1 MNTYFTQKNSLCA
14 AALGAMALALLPSC
28 QDEDFGYTA
37 EEIAYQSN
45 FEKKFGKI
53 SDDQIWDFSSYN
65 LHKLGL
71 KGGPSEDDAAIGSAV
86 TRAYDATE
94 SQVNAL
100 RIIQPTFW
108 DVPTKTINWL
118 NRNMMEKYDHRSEG
132 QSFKLINPYYDE
144 NNANEERDFLI
155 IPIYQGSSGMTWDLH
170 LVDDNNDYTIWEKS
184 KDLEYKVDYTQ
195 FEEFFYNGSETNSV
209 WNADPDKAIPATNIK
224 LGGAFGGKIT
234 DQGLRYGWVMCF
246 ELPTYNSKMPGSAN
260 GSFSGS
266 FYVYQEDGDH
276 KITHKAKITHIGD
289 NGNITFDK
297 KGRGVDGALNL
308 DNRVVFDGVVQN
320 QGDGYPAEDDS
331 NIKIKLA
338 DDFSNLLLET
348 TSRTNCTFDPYDPQ
362 RIKIFVKSTKTLS
375 DYPWLEDDHYTQ
387 LVDFEK
393 DNNDNDVS
401 VSFFKGHTINRNN
414 VHTKVMKIDTKKI
427 GPEFSLYLQTKY
439 SDEYNLNY
447 AKPGTKHRSDGTPS
461 MMLALQDFSKDS
473 QGESPLSQT
482 EVNAIFSSVGLT
494 APSSDC
500 EYMVIGCEDA
510 NGSASDWDYND
521 VVFLIVGYPKVPK
534 IAKNVI
540 SKRYM
545 IEDLGSTFDF
555 DFNDIVVD
563 VTQEDVLDIASNTY
577 SRKQI
582 ASIAHLCGT
591 IPFEVFVGGQ
601 SMGKLMGQNNNDS
614 DYGFDPKSVGPTEYK
629 RLYVKTYNGTKSWSA
644 SESAPANSSNGLPW
658 EPDQNNITVAV
669 WPQAASVQAAT
680 DSGSNSVQN
689 SVNQLD
695 VKDAQRIEFP
705 DRGKFPYI
713 IAVDQDINWMT
724 ELTSVPRSWFH
735 TEQNLT
741 DYDKDHPHEHPT
753 VIDETLTDDQCKGLG
768 LGYLV
773 PTSEITNTTGQV
785 NGQTIGITTIDLGS
799 TFTDN
804 KYRQGDIT
812 ISIVVDKNCPDYT
825 EVKGDFVQTSGV
837 ALPDSYYD
845 FEDFET
851 YNGWNSIAVKKKTIK
866 LTSKEVMEAAAKGEL
881 KFNVS
886 YATFG
891 FGSEWKPRARM
902 LVNWDPAVPIGII
915 STDWSPNGE
924 GDHYGTELNYTY
936 TSESTDSN
944 RQMITVGTAFDD
956 SYTSD
961 QNAYITFVLPS
972 GYKLSGNFY
981 AFDDKGFFYSNGV
994 DLEGSRAYTIK
1005 LNEEYRKMLAGE
1017 YGNQKAN
1024 FRFVVNSATKNGD
1037 AVQVDKNDVQVYV
1050 DWDANYLS
1058 LNTAAEENITV
1069 NLYGSDKVVT
1079 MKSASSG
1086 TITASDYDTDIIDVT
1101 VSDKDLTIKPK
1112 AVGTTTITVYQDA
1125 WSSSAVDKY
1134 KKASNRVKINV
1145 SVTDVCYSVG
1155 IHHQVKLYGQSNY
1168 VETQSELNKIG
1179 NLTCTTTG
1187 SFYTKNG
1194 SIYEAVDSKTVNLL
1208 NGELYYVVPNT
1219 SVTFTLPSN
1228 ADYKLDEANSF
1239 SNGTRDATID
1249 HDGYTPY
1256 VKWSEKADPE
1266 LALTEPSQATIVL
1279 DYATPSVDIKWSK
1292 VSGSGDVKFKGYD
1305 YATEVNIWRNGGENS
1320 HHMRAQETNFN
1331 NKKITMYVDAT
1342 DTHRSASIELDVTV
1356 KDYVNSVYNGFRV
1369 PISNNS
1375 IPAGK
1380 ISDALR
1386 INSSNAQNI
1395 KVQIHRDGT
1404 GLPADA
1410 SIYSSTHQ
1418 SDWTK
1423 TIRTNGEWTSYARGN
1438 ESWSDVAYGMQPRSI
1453 CFIISASDFKNYL
1466 SSWNSNIVINSGTY
1480 TGWDEV
1486 YVSLTDDQPFQ

>member
-1 MNTYFTQKNSLCA
+1 MNLFSTQKNLLCTALCA
-14 AALGAMALALLPSC
+14 SLLAGLSGC

-37 EEIAYQSN
+37 EQIAYQSN

-53 SDDQIWDFSSYN
+53 ADDQIWDFSSYN
-65 LHKLGL
+65 LQKLGL
-71 KGGPSEDDAAIGSAV
+71 TGGPSNDAAAIGGSI

-94 SQVNAL
+94 AQVNAM
-100 RIIQPTFW
+100 RDVVQIWW
-108 DVPTKTINWL
+108 DVPSKTINWL
-118 NRNMMEKYDHRSEG
+118 NRNMMERYDHRTEG
-132 QSFKLINPYYDE
+132 SAFKLINPYYDE
-144 NNANEERDFLI
+144 NNSNENRDFLI

-170 LVDDNNDYTIWEKS
+170 LVDDNNDYTIWKKS
-184 KDLEYKVDYTQ
+184 KDIEYKVDYTQ
-195 FEEFFYNGSETNSV
+195 YEEFFYDGSETNSV
-209 WNADPDKAIPATNIK
+209 WNADPEKAIPATNIK
-224 LGGAFGGKIT
+224 LGKAFPSNIEAE
-234 DQGLRYGWVMCF
+234 YGWVMCF
-246 ELPTYNSKMPGSAN
+246 ELPTYNEKMPGSAN
-260 GSFSGS
+260 GAFTGVFYAYTEDSSG
-266 FYVYQEDGDH
+266 
-276 KITHKAKITHIGD
+276 KITHRAKLTDIGT
-289 NGNITFDK
+289 NGQVTFDQ
-297 KGRGVDGALNL
+297 KGRDASGALTR
-308 DNRVVFDGVVQN
+308 DNSVIFDDVFN
-320 QGDGYPAEDDS
+320 AQGPKGSASDGYAAEDDS

-348 TSRTNCTFDPYDPQ
+348 NNNRTNCSFDPYDPQ
-362 RIKIFVKSTKTLS
+362 RIKIFTHSEKNLT
-375 DYPWLEDDHYTQ
+375 DCPWL
-387 LVDFEK
+387 K
-393 DNNDNDVS
+393 DNNYTPLQDFDTDQNGNTVS

-427 GPEFSLYLQTKY
+427 GPEFSLYLQTTY
-439 SDEYNLNY
+439 SDDNNANY
-447 AKPGTKHRSDGTPS
+447 AKEGTKHRSNGTPS
-461 MMLALQDFSKDS
+461 MMLALQDFTKDS
-473 QGESPLSQT
+473 EGSPLT
-482 EVNAIFSSVGLT
+482 PAEVKAIFSSVGLAEPT
-494 APSSDC
+494 TDC

-521 VVFLIVGYPKVPK
+521 VVFLVVGYPKAPK

-563 VTQEDVLDIASNTY
+563 VTQEDILDIAINKY

-591 IPFEVFVGGQ
+591 IPFEVFIGGQ
-601 SMGKLMGQNNNDS
+601 SMGKLMGQNNNNS
-614 DYGFDPKSVGPTEYK
+614 EFGYDPKSVGAEEYK
-629 RLYVKTYNGTKSWSA
+629 RLYVKTYNGKDSWSA
-644 SESAPANSSNGLPW
+644 SSSAPANSSNGLPW

-669 WPQAASVQAAT
+669 WPQAASVESAMG
-680 DSGSNSVQN
+680 SGSNSSQN

-695 VKDAQRIEFP
+695 IKDAQQIEFP
-705 DRGKFPYI
+705 SIGKFPYI

-724 ELTSVPRSWFH
+724 ELSSVPRSWFH

-866 LTSKEVMEAAAKGEL
+866 LTSKKVMEAAAKGEL

-1086 TITASDYDTDIIDVT
+1086 TITASGYDTNKIDVT

-1112 AVGTTTITVYQDA
+1112 AVGTTTITVYQEA
-1125 WSSSAVDKY
+1125 CSSSAVDKY

-1145 SVTDVCYSVG
+1145 TVTDVCYSVG

-1187 SFYTKNG
+1187 TFYTKNG
-1194 SIYEAVDSKTVNLL
+1194 SNYDAVDSKTVNLL

-1266 LALTEPSQATIVL
+1266 LALTDPSQATIVL
-1279 DYATPSVDIKWSK
+1279 DYAKPYVDIEWSK
-1292 VSGSGDVKFKGYD
+1292 ASGSGDVKFKGYN
-1305 YATEVNIWRNGGENS
+1305 YETEVNIWRNGEQNS
-1320 HHMRAQETNFN
+1320 HHMRAQEKNFN

-1356 KDYVNSVYNGFRV
+1356 RDYVDNNYGYRV
-1369 PISNNS
+1369 PATGNEVLARMI
-1375 IPAGK
+1375 K
-1380 ISDALR
+1380 DALHNTTKNIQIMVR
-1386 INSSNAQNI
+1386 RGTSVPATI
-1395 KVQIHRDGT
+1395 KVKNAT
-1404 GLPADA
+1404 
-1410 SIYSSTHQ
+1410 
-1418 SDWTK
+1418 
-1423 TIRTNGEWTSYARGN
+1423 GEWDKTLKENDTWTS
-1438 ESWSDVAYGMQPRSI
+1438 EVASHNDTWEGQDAVS
-1453 CFIISASDFKNYL
+1453 FTFTISASDFSTYFKEWDSKLVFYGFDD
-1466 SSWNSNIVINSGTY
+1466 WNGINDG
-1480 TGWDEV
+1480 GENQRGVWVKAVD
-1486 YVSLTDDQPFQ
+1486 